1 MKFYRF
7 FMDLLEELTTGLADK
22 IVVNSNFTRGVFQE
36 HFPLIAE
43 NEKLGKKNFLG
54 VNHLPDILYPPI
66 NLKTFEKSE
75 NFSGSISELLGD
87 F

>member
-36 HFPLIAE
+36 HFPFIAE

-66 NLKTFEKSE
+66 NLKTFEKS
-75 NFSGSISELLGD
+75 
-87 F
+87 